1 MINNIYIN
9 KKHVFKFSL
18 LAMALF
24 QVPLSAT
31 ELGPTGT
38 LSGPTPKVVGHKP
51 VAINITLS
59 PTEPKATDTV
69 TVDYLYD
76 DADGDGESG
85 TSITWLLNGTPI
97 SGATSKSVTLPS
109 DAAGKSLQVSITPR
123 SVAGADPQVGNTV
136 SSSIITIKPVG
147 LPPPPTPYPVT
158 GTWTFANNYCKTR
171 IPAARLPTRA
181 ELQNIFVTYTGGTIG
196 TVNYQM
202 CTKYYWPLASQCGGI
217 NGRYW
222 TSEEIAPGDGSYYN
236 VNMQTGSY
244 TFNSASLE
252 IQFVCVAGS

>member
-31 ELGPTGT
+31 EAGPTGT

-85 TSITWLLNGTPI
+85 TSITWLLNGMPI
-97 SGATSKSVTLPS
+97 SGATSKSVTLPY
-109 DAAGKSLQVSITPR
+109 DAVGKSLQVNITPR
-123 SVAGADPQVGNTV
+123 SVAGADPQVGN

-147 LPPPPTPYPVT
+147 LPPPPTPYPT
-158 GTWTFANNYCKTR
+158 TASWTFANNYCKKR
-171 IPAARLPTRA
+171 IPAARLPTIA
-181 ELQNIFVTYTGGTIG
+181 ELQNIFVTYTGGTIS
-196 TVNYQM
+196 TINYQM
-202 CTKYYWPLASQCGGI
+202 CIKHNWPLASQCGGI

-222 TSEEIAPGDGSYYN
+222 TSQETAPGDGSYYN
-236 VNMQTGSY
+236 VNMQNGQATDNSESY
-244 TFNSASLE
+244 EA
-252 IQFVCVAGS
+252 QFVCVAGS